1 MRGATDSREMILNGN
16 VTAPHQSASQTASPQ
31 GEVLKDARGTAPPK
45 KGKPG
50 IRKKIA
56 KNRRMENGN
65 IYNEKLNIFARRTLA
80 SGVKPIETML
90 TPVFEADF
98 GDVAAYRMQLKINS
112 VVAGVLGENDYLS
125 AQIPE
130 DIAVKYALRSV
141 RKAVA
146 AFAEL
151 TKNNLPCSMLFV
163 RCPVALIYAENAGGL
178 LSSELSGAATEND
191 VDARAFA
198 GKICL
203 EFDASATD
211 ADGETLNEFF
221 AEARALSLKIAVD
234 GLGGEGFALEK
245 LLCACPDFAFTSARL
260 NAIATDAEKKNA
272 LAPVVNLLANLGGR
286 VVAAEIENDE
296 ELREYRARDIFG
308 FVPGA
313 GYAGRL
319 NVRLETIALERLIEK
334 SAAEEGVAVD
344 ETAPHQSASQTAS
357 PQGEALKTRQELSL
371 PLGGKVPSESEA
383 NEGRDVLSQ
392 EEGKDGEPREDLT
405 SSVNSVDSF
414 PEGEAEGFGG
424 KATEGETEGF
434 GEKATEEEAENKAE
448 QSEVNGN
455 D

>member
-1 MRGATDSREMILNGN
+1 
-16 VTAPHQSASQTASPQ
+16 
-31 GEVLKDARGTAPPK
+31 
-45 KGKPG
+45 
-50 IRKKIA
+50 
-56 KNRRMENGN
+56 MENGN
-65 IYNEKLNIFARRTLA
+65 IYNEKLNIFARRTLG

-112 VVAGVLGENDYLS
+112 IVAGVLGENDYLS

-211 ADGETLNEFF
+211 ADGETLNAFF

-319 NVRLETIALERLIEK
+319 NVHLETIALDRLIEK
-334 SAAEEGVAVD
+334 SAAEED
-344 ETAPHQSASQTAS
+344 FS
-357 PQGEALKTRQELSL
+357 LS
-371 PLGGKVPSESEA
+371 PSERVAS
-383 NEGRDVLSQ
+383 DS
-392 EEGKDGEPREDLT
+392 EPREDLT

-414 PEGEAEGFGG
+414 PEGEALKMRQKLSLPLGG
-424 KATEGETEGF
+424 KVPSESEANEGRDMLSQEEGNDS
-434 GEKATEEEAENKAE
+434 EPREDSPLPSKAEALYTFPEVEGKKSKAE

>member
-1 MRGATDSREMILNGN
+1 
-16 VTAPHQSASQTASPQ
+16 
-31 GEVLKDARGTAPPK
+31 
-45 KGKPG
+45 
-50 IRKKIA
+50 
-56 KNRRMENGN
+56 MENGN
-65 IYNEKLNIFARRTLA
+65 IYNEKLNIFARRTLG

-151 TKNNLPCSMLFV
+151 TKNNLPCPMLFV

-178 LSSELSGAATEND
+178 LASELAGAATEND

-211 ADGETLNEFF
+211 ADGETLNTFF

-334 SAAEEGVAVD
+334 SAAED
-344 ETAPHQSASQTAS
+344 FS
-357 PQGEALKTRQELSL
+357 LS
-371 PLGGKVPSESEA
+371 PSERVAS
-383 NEGRDVLSQ
+383 DS
-392 EEGKDGEPREDLT
+392 EPREDLT

-414 PEGEAEGFGG
+414 PEGEAEKEAEISLPLADFSYRKNQQKLSAASRLPLGGKVPSESEANEGRDMLSQEEGNDSEAREDLTSSVNSVDSFPEGEAEEFGG
-424 KATEGETEGF
+424 KATEGEAEGV
-434 GEKATEEEAENKAE
+434 GKKAIEGEAENKAE

>member
-1 MRGATDSREMILNGN
+1 
-16 VTAPHQSASQTASPQ
+16 
-31 GEVLKDARGTAPPK
+31 
-45 KGKPG
+45 
-50 IRKKIA
+50 
-56 KNRRMENGN
+56 MENGN
-65 IYNEKLNIFARRTLA
+65 IYNEKLNIFARRTLG

-178 LSSELSGAATEND
+178 LASELSGAATEND

-211 ADGETLNEFF
+211 ADGETMNEFF

-308 FVPGA
+308 FLPGA

-357 PQGEALKTRQELSL
+357 PQGEALKTRQKLSLPLADFSYRKNQQKLSAASRL
-371 PLGGKVPSESEA
+371 PLGGKVPSDSEA
-383 NEGRDVLSQ
+383 NEGRDMLSQ
-392 EEGKDGEPREDLT
+392 EESKDSEPREDLT

-414 PEGEAEGFGG
+414 PEGEAEDFGE
-424 KATEGETEGF
+424 KATEGEAEGF
-434 GEKATEEEAENKAE
+434 GEKAPQGEAENKAE

>member
-1 MRGATDSREMILNGN
+1 
-16 VTAPHQSASQTASPQ
+16 
-31 GEVLKDARGTAPPK
+31 
-45 KGKPG
+45 
-50 IRKKIA
+50 
-56 KNRRMENGN
+56 MENGN
-65 IYNEKLNIFARRTLA
+65 IYNEKLNIFARRTLG

-151 TKNNLPCSMLFV
+151 TKNNLPCSVLFV

-334 SAAEEGVAVD
+334 SAAEED
-344 ETAPHQSASQTAS
+344 FSLS
-357 PQGEALKTRQELSL
+357 PSERVE
-371 PLGGKVPSESEA
+371 SESEPREDSPLPSKA
-383 NEGRDVLSQ
+383 EALSTFPEG
-392 EEGKDGEPREDLT
+392 EGKDSEPREDLT

-414 PEGEAEGFGG
+414 PEGEAEGFGE
-424 KATEGETEGF
+424 KATEGEAAGF
-434 GEKATEEEAENKAE
+434 GEKATEGEAEGVGEKATEGEAENKAE

>member
-1 MRGATDSREMILNGN
+1 
-16 VTAPHQSASQTASPQ
+16 
-31 GEVLKDARGTAPPK
+31 
-45 KGKPG
+45 
-50 IRKKIA
+50 
-56 KNRRMENGN
+56 MENGN
-65 IYNEKLNIFARRTLA
+65 IYNEKLNIFARRTLG
-80 SGVKPIETML
+80 SGVKPIETTL

-163 RCPVALIYAENAGGL
+163 RCPAALIYAENAGGL

-319 NVRLETIALERLIEK
+319 NVHLETIALERLIEK
-334 SAAEEGVAVD
+334 SAAEEDFSLSPSERVASDSEPREDLTSSVNSVD
-344 ETAPHQSASQTAS
+344 SFPE
-357 PQGEALKTRQELSL
+357 GEAEGFGEKATE
-371 PLGGKVPSESEA
+371 GEGKKSEA
-383 NEGRDVLSQ
+383 NEGRDMLSR

-414 PEGEAEGFGG
+414 PEGEAE
-424 KATEGETEGF
+424 EF
-434 GEKATEEEAENKAE
+434 GEKATEGEAENKAE

>member
-1 MRGATDSREMILNGN
+1 
-16 VTAPHQSASQTASPQ
+16 
-31 GEVLKDARGTAPPK
+31 
-45 KGKPG
+45 
-50 IRKKIA
+50 
-56 KNRRMENGN
+56 MENGN
-65 IYNEKLNIFARRTLA
+65 IYNEKLNIFARRTLG

-178 LSSELSGAATEND
+178 LASELSGAATEND

-334 SAAEEGVAVD
+334 SAAEED
-344 ETAPHQSASQTAS
+344 FSLS
-357 PQGEALKTRQELSL
+357 PSERVESDSEPREDSPLPSKAEALSTFPE
-371 PLGGKVPSESEA
+371 GEGKKSEA
-383 NEGRDVLSQ
+383 NEGRDMLSQ
-392 EEGKDGEPREDLT
+392 EGKDGEPRENLT

-414 PEGEAEGFGG
+414 PEGEAKGFGE
-424 KATEGETEGF
+424 KATEGEAEGF
-434 GEKATEEEAENKAE
+434 GEKATEGEAENKAE

>member
-1 MRGATDSREMILNGN
+1 
-16 VTAPHQSASQTASPQ
+16 
-31 GEVLKDARGTAPPK
+31 
-45 KGKPG
+45 
-50 IRKKIA
+50 
-56 KNRRMENGN
+56 MENGN
-65 IYNEKLNIFARRTLA
+65 IYNEKLNIFARRTLG
-80 SGVKPIETML
+80 SGVKPIETTL

-112 VVAGVLGENDYLS
+112 IVAGVLGENDYLS

-191 VDARAFA
+191 VDARAIA

-211 ADGETLNEFF
+211 ADGETLNTFF

-260 NAIATDAEKKNA
+260 NAIAADAEKKNA

-334 SAAEEGVAVD
+334 SAAEEDFSLSPSERVESESEPREDLTSSVNSVD
-344 ETAPHQSASQTAS
+344 SFPE
-357 PQGEALKTRQELSL
+357 GEAAGFGEKATE
-371 PLGGKVPSESEA
+371 GEGKKSEA
-383 NEGRDVLSQ
+383 NEGRDMLSQ
-392 EEGKDGEPREDLT
+392 EEGKDSEPREDLT

-414 PEGEAEGFGG
+414 PEGEAEGVGE
-424 KATEGETEGF
+424 KAPQGEAEEF
-434 GEKATEEEAENKAE
+434 GEKAPEGEAENKAE

>member
-1 MRGATDSREMILNGN
+1 
-16 VTAPHQSASQTASPQ
+16 
-31 GEVLKDARGTAPPK
+31 
-45 KGKPG
+45 
-50 IRKKIA
+50 
-56 KNRRMENGN
+56 MENGN
-65 IYNEKLNIFARRTLA
+65 IYNEKLNIFARRTLG

-163 RCPVALIYAENAGGL
+163 RCSVALIYAENAGGL
-178 LSSELSGAATEND
+178 LASELSGAATEND
-191 VDARAFA
+191 VDARAIA

-211 ADGETLNEFF
+211 ADGETLNTFF

-245 LLCACPDFAFTSARL
+245 LLCACPDFAFTSVRL

-319 NVRLETIALERLIEK
+319 NVRLETIALGRLIEK
-334 SAAEEGVAVD
+334 SAAEED
-344 ETAPHQSASQTAS
+344 FS
-357 PQGEALKTRQELSL
+357 LS
-371 PLGGKVPSESEA
+371 PSERVESE
-383 NEGRDVLSQ
+383 S
-392 EEGKDGEPREDLT
+392 EPREDLT

-414 PEGEAEGFGG
+414 PEGEAEGFGE
-424 KATEGETEGF
+424 KATEGEGKKSEANEGRDVLSQEEGKDSEPRENLTSSVNSVDSFPEGEAEEF
-434 GEKATEEEAENKAE
+434 GEKAPEGEAENKAE

>member
-1 MRGATDSREMILNGN
+1 
-16 VTAPHQSASQTASPQ
+16 
-31 GEVLKDARGTAPPK
+31 
-45 KGKPG
+45 
-50 IRKKIA
+50 
-56 KNRRMENGN
+56 MENGN
-65 IYNEKLNIFARRTLA
+65 IYNEKLNIFARRTLG

-130 DIAVKYALRSV
+130 DTAVKYALRSV

-178 LSSELSGAATEND
+178 LASELSGAATEND
-191 VDARAFA
+191 VDTRAIA

-211 ADGETLNEFF
+211 ADGETLNTFF

-334 SAAEEGVAVD
+334 SAAEED
-344 ETAPHQSASQTAS
+344 FSLS
-357 PQGEALKTRQELSL
+357 PSERVESESEPREDSPLPSKAEALSTFPE
-371 PLGGKVPSESEA
+371 GEGKKSEA
-383 NEGRDVLSQ
+383 NEGRDMLSQ

-405 SSVNSVDSF
+405 SSVNSVDRF
-414 PEGEAEGFGG
+414 PEGEAEGFGK
-424 KATEGETEGF
+424 KAPEGEAEGF
-434 GEKATEEEAENKAE
+434 GEKATEGEAENKAE

>member
-1 MRGATDSREMILNGN
+1 
-16 VTAPHQSASQTASPQ
+16 
-31 GEVLKDARGTAPPK
+31 
-45 KGKPG
+45 
-50 IRKKIA
+50 
-56 KNRRMENGN
+56 MENGN
-65 IYNEKLNIFARRTLA
+65 IYNEKLNIFARRTLG

-191 VDARAFA
+191 VDARAIA

-203 EFDASATD
+203 EFDALATD
-211 ADGETLNEFF
+211 ADGETLNTFF

-334 SAAEEGVAVD
+334 SAAEEDFSLSPSERVESESEPREDLTSSVNSVD
-344 ETAPHQSASQTAS
+344 SFPEGEAEGYGEKATEW
-357 PQGEALKTRQELSL
+357 EALKTRQKLSLSLADFSYRKNQQKLSAASRL

-383 NEGRDVLSQ
+383 NEGRDMLSQ
-392 EEGKDGEPREDLT
+392 EEDKDGEPREDLT

-414 PEGEAEGFGG
+414 PEGE
-424 KATEGETEGF
+424 TEGF
-434 GEKATEEEAENKAE
+434 GEKATEGEAENKTE

>member
-1 MRGATDSREMILNGN
+1 
-16 VTAPHQSASQTASPQ
+16 
-31 GEVLKDARGTAPPK
+31 
-45 KGKPG
+45 
-50 IRKKIA
+50 
-56 KNRRMENGN
+56 MENGN
-65 IYNEKLNIFARRTLA
+65 IYNEKLNIFARRTLG

-178 LSSELSGAATEND
+178 LASELSGAATEND

-234 GLGGEGFALEK
+234 GLGGEGFAQEK

-319 NVRLETIALERLIEK
+319 NVHLETIALERLIEK
-334 SAAEEGVAVD
+334 SAAEED
-344 ETAPHQSASQTAS
+344 FS
-357 PQGEALKTRQELSL
+357 LS
-371 PLGGKVPSESEA
+371 PSERVESE
-383 NEGRDVLSQ
+383 S
-392 EEGKDGEPREDLT
+392 EPREDLT

-414 PEGEAEGFGG
+414 PEGEAEGFGE
-424 KATEGETEGF
+424 KAPEGEALKTRQKLSLPLADFSYRKNQQKLSAASRLPLGGKVPSESEANEGRDMLSQEESKDSEANEDLTSSGNSVDSFPEGEAEGF
-434 GEKATEEEAENKAE
+434 GEKTPEGEAENKAE

>member
-1 MRGATDSREMILNGN
+1 
-16 VTAPHQSASQTASPQ
+16 
-31 GEVLKDARGTAPPK
+31 
-45 KGKPG
+45 
-50 IRKKIA
+50 
-56 KNRRMENGN
+56 MENGN
-65 IYNEKLNIFARRTLA
+65 IYNEKLNIFARRTLG

-178 LSSELSGAATEND
+178 LASELSGAVTEND
-191 VDARAFA
+191 VDARAIA

-211 ADGETLNEFF
+211 ADGETLNTFF

-334 SAAEEGVAVD
+334 SAAEEDFSLSPSERVESESEPREDLTSSVNSVD
-344 ETAPHQSASQTAS
+344 SFPE
-357 PQGEALKTRQELSL
+357 GEAEGFGEKATE
-371 PLGGKVPSESEA
+371 GEGKKATEGEGKKSEA
-383 NEGRDVLSQ
+383 NEGRDMLSQ

-414 PEGEAEGFGG
+414 PEGEAEEFGE
-424 KATEGETEGF
+424 KDTEGETEG
-434 GEKATEEEAENKAE
+434 EAENKAE

>member
-1 MRGATDSREMILNGN
+1 
-16 VTAPHQSASQTASPQ
+16 
-31 GEVLKDARGTAPPK
+31 
-45 KGKPG
+45 
-50 IRKKIA
+50 
-56 KNRRMENGN
+56 MENGN
-65 IYNEKLNIFARRTLA
+65 IYNEKLNIFARRTLG
-80 SGVKPIETML
+80 SGVKPIETTL
-90 TPVFEADF
+90 IPVFEADF

-178 LSSELSGAATEND
+178 LASELSGAATEND

-211 ADGETLNEFF
+211 ADGETLNTFF

-272 LAPVVNLLANLGGR
+272 LAPVVNLLANLGGK

-319 NVRLETIALERLIEK
+319 NVHLETIALERLIEK

-357 PQGEALKTRQELSL
+357 PQGEALKTRQKFSLPLADFSYRKNQQKLSAASRL

-392 EEGKDGEPREDLT
+392 EEGKDGEPREDSPLPSKAEALSTFPEGEGKKSEAREDLT

-414 PEGEAEGFGG
+414 PEGEAEGYGEKAIEGEAEEFGG
-424 KATEGETEGF
+424 KATEGEAEGF
-434 GEKATEEEAENKAE
+434 GEKATEGEAENKAE

>member
-1 MRGATDSREMILNGN
+1 
-16 VTAPHQSASQTASPQ
+16 
-31 GEVLKDARGTAPPK
+31 
-45 KGKPG
+45 
-50 IRKKIA
+50 
-56 KNRRMENGN
+56 MENGN
-65 IYNEKLNIFARRTLA
+65 IYNEKLNIFARRTLV

-191 VDARAFA
+191 VDARAIA

-334 SAAEEGVAVD
+334 SAAEED
-344 ETAPHQSASQTAS
+344 FS
-357 PQGEALKTRQELSL
+357 LS
-371 PLGGKVPSESEA
+371 PSERVESE
-383 NEGRDVLSQ
+383 S
-392 EEGKDGEPREDLT
+392 EPREDLT

-414 PEGEAEGFGG
+414 PEGEAEGFGE
-424 KATEGETEGF
+424 KAPQGEAEGF
-434 GEKATEEEAENKAE
+434 GEKAIEGEAENKAE

>member
-1 MRGATDSREMILNGN
+1 
-16 VTAPHQSASQTASPQ
+16 
-31 GEVLKDARGTAPPK
+31 
-45 KGKPG
+45 
-50 IRKKIA
+50 
-56 KNRRMENGN
+56 MENGN
-65 IYNEKLNIFARRTLA
+65 IYNEKLNIFARRTLG
-80 SGVKPIETML
+80 SGVKPIETTL

-125 AQIPE
+125 TQIPE

-178 LSSELSGAATEND
+178 LASELSGAATEND

-211 ADGETLNEFF
+211 ADGETLNTFF

-334 SAAEEGVAVD
+334 SAAEEDFSLSPSERVESESEPREDLTSSVNSVD
-344 ETAPHQSASQTAS
+344 SFPEGDAE
-357 PQGEALKTRQELSL
+357 GLDE
-371 PLGGKVPSESEA
+371 KVPEGEGKKSEA

-424 KATEGETEGF
+424 KATEGE
-434 GEKATEEEAENKAE
+434 AENKTE

>member
-1 MRGATDSREMILNGN
+1 
-16 VTAPHQSASQTASPQ
+16 
-31 GEVLKDARGTAPPK
+31 
-45 KGKPG
+45 
-50 IRKKIA
+50 
-56 KNRRMENGN
+56 MENGN
-65 IYNEKLNIFARRTLA
+65 IYNEKLNIFARRTLG

-178 LSSELSGAATEND
+178 LASELSGAATEND
-191 VDARAFA
+191 VDARAIA

-319 NVRLETIALERLIEK
+319 NVHLETIALERLIEK
-334 SAAEEGVAVD
+334 SAAEED
-344 ETAPHQSASQTAS
+344 FS
-357 PQGEALKTRQELSL
+357 LS
-371 PLGGKVPSESEA
+371 PSERVES
-383 NEGRDVLSQ
+383 DS
-392 EEGKDGEPREDLT
+392 EPREDLT

-414 PEGEAEGFGG
+414 PEGEAEGFGE
-424 KATEGETEGF
+424 KATEGEAKGF
-434 GEKATEEEAENKAE
+434 GEKAPQGEAENKAE

>member
-1 MRGATDSREMILNGN
+1 
-16 VTAPHQSASQTASPQ
+16 
-31 GEVLKDARGTAPPK
+31 
-45 KGKPG
+45 
-50 IRKKIA
+50 
-56 KNRRMENGN
+56 MENGN
-65 IYNEKLNIFARRTLA
+65 IYNEELNIFARRTLG
-80 SGVKPIETML
+80 SGVKPIETTL

-211 ADGETLNEFF
+211 ADGETLNTFF

-319 NVRLETIALERLIEK
+319 NVHLETIALERLIEK
-334 SAAEEGVAVD
+334 SAAEEDFSLSPSERVASESEPREDLTSSVNSVD
-344 ETAPHQSASQTAS
+344 SFPE
-357 PQGEALKTRQELSL
+357 GEAKKEAEISLPLADFSYRKNQQKLSAASRL
-371 PLGGKVPSESEA
+371 PLGGKVPSDSEA
-383 NEGRDVLSQ
+383 NEGRDMLSQ
-392 EEGKDGEPREDLT
+392 EEGKDSEPREDLT

-414 PEGEAEGFGG
+414 PEGEAEGFGE
-424 KATEGETEGF
+424 KATEG
-434 GEKATEEEAENKAE
+434 EAENKAE

>member
-1 MRGATDSREMILNGN
+1 
-16 VTAPHQSASQTASPQ
+16 
-31 GEVLKDARGTAPPK
+31 
-45 KGKPG
+45 
-50 IRKKIA
+50 
-56 KNRRMENGN
+56 MENGN

-80 SGVKPIETML
+80 SGVKPIETLL

-112 VVAGVLGENDYLS
+112 IVAGVLGENEYLS

-130 DIAVKYALRSV
+130 NTAVKYALRSV

-178 LSSELSGAATEND
+178 LASELSGAATEND

-334 SAAEEGVAVD
+334 STAEED
-344 ETAPHQSASQTAS
+344 FS
-357 PQGEALKTRQELSL
+357 LS
-371 PLGGKVPSESEA
+371 PSERVESE
-383 NEGRDVLSQ
+383 S
-392 EEGKDGEPREDLT
+392 EPREDLT

-414 PEGEAEGFGG
+414 PEGEAKKEAEISLPLADFSYRKNQQKLSAASRLPLGG
-424 KATEGETEGF
+424 KVPSESEANEGRDMLSQEEGKDSEAREDLTSSVNSVDSFPEGEGKKSADSCPEG
-434 GEKATEEEAENKAE
+434 KAENKAE

>member
-1 MRGATDSREMILNGN
+1 
-16 VTAPHQSASQTASPQ
+16 
-31 GEVLKDARGTAPPK
+31 
-45 KGKPG
+45 
-50 IRKKIA
+50 
-56 KNRRMENGN
+56 
-65 IYNEKLNIFARRTLA
+65 
-80 SGVKPIETML
+80 
-90 TPVFEADF
+90 
-98 GDVAAYRMQLKINS
+98 
-112 VVAGVLGENDYLS
+112 
-125 AQIPE
+125 
-130 DIAVKYALRSV
+130 
-141 RKAVA
+141 
-146 AFAEL
+146 
-151 TKNNLPCSMLFV
+151 MLFV

-178 LSSELSGAATEND
+178 LASELSGAATEND
-191 VDARAFA
+191 VDTRAIA

-308 FVPGA
+308 FLPGA

-319 NVRLETIALERLIEK
+319 NVHLETIALERLIEK
-334 SAAEEGVAVD
+334 SAAEED
-344 ETAPHQSASQTAS
+344 FSLS
-357 PQGEALKTRQELSL
+357 PSERVE
-371 PLGGKVPSESEA
+371 SESEPREDSPLPSKA
-383 NEGRDVLSQ
+383 EALSTFPEG
-392 EEGKDGEPREDLT
+392 EGKDSEPREDLT

-414 PEGEAEGFGG
+414 PEGEAEGFGE
-424 KATEGETEGF
+424 KATEGEAAGF
-434 GEKATEEEAENKAE
+434 GEKATEGEAEGVGEKATEGEAENKAE

>member
-1 MRGATDSREMILNGN
+1 
-16 VTAPHQSASQTASPQ
+16 
-31 GEVLKDARGTAPPK
+31 
-45 KGKPG
+45 
-50 IRKKIA
+50 
-56 KNRRMENGN
+56 MENGN
-65 IYNEKLNIFARRTLA
+65 IYNEKLNIFARRTLG

-178 LSSELSGAATEND
+178 LASELSGAVTEND
-191 VDARAFA
+191 VDARAIA

-211 ADGETLNEFF
+211 ADGETLNTFF

-334 SAAEEGVAVD
+334 SAAEEDFSLSPSERVESESEPREDLTSSVNSVD
-344 ETAPHQSASQTAS
+344 SFPE
-357 PQGEALKTRQELSL
+357 GEAEGFGEKATE
-371 PLGGKVPSESEA
+371 GEGKKATEGEGKKSEA
-383 NEGRDVLSQ
+383 NEGRDMLSQ

-414 PEGEAEGFGG
+414 PEGEAEEFGE
-424 KATEGETEGF
+424 KATEGETEG
-434 GEKATEEEAENKAE
+434 EAENKAE

>member
-1 MRGATDSREMILNGN
+1 
-16 VTAPHQSASQTASPQ
+16 
-31 GEVLKDARGTAPPK
+31 
-45 KGKPG
+45 
-50 IRKKIA
+50 
-56 KNRRMENGN
+56 MENGN
-65 IYNEKLNIFARRTLA
+65 IYNEKLNIFARRTLG

-178 LSSELSGAATEND
+178 LSSELSGAVTEND
-191 VDARAFA
+191 VDARAIA

-203 EFDASATD
+203 EFDASVTD
-211 ADGETLNEFF
+211 ADGETLNTFF

-319 NVRLETIALERLIEK
+319 NVHLETIALERLIEK
-334 SAAEEGVAVD
+334 SAAEED
-344 ETAPHQSASQTAS
+344 FS
-357 PQGEALKTRQELSL
+357 LS
-371 PLGGKVPSESEA
+371 PSERVESE
-383 NEGRDVLSQ
+383 S
-392 EEGKDGEPREDLT
+392 EPREDLT

-414 PEGEAEGFGG
+414 PEGEAEGVGE
-424 KATEGETEGF
+424 KATEGEGKKSEANEGCDMLSQEGKGSEPREDLTSSVNSVDSF
-434 GEKATEEEAENKAE
+434 PEGEAEGEAENKAE

>member
-1 MRGATDSREMILNGN
+1 
-16 VTAPHQSASQTASPQ
+16 
-31 GEVLKDARGTAPPK
+31 
-45 KGKPG
+45 
-50 IRKKIA
+50 
-56 KNRRMENGN
+56 MENGN
-65 IYNEKLNIFARRTLA
+65 IYNEKLNIFARRTLG

-191 VDARAFA
+191 VDARAIA

-211 ADGETLNEFF
+211 ADGENLNTFF

-319 NVRLETIALERLIEK
+319 NVHLETIALERLIEK
-334 SAAEEGVAVD
+334 SAAEEDFSLSPSERVASDSEPREDLTSSVNSVD
-344 ETAPHQSASQTAS
+344 SFPE
-357 PQGEALKTRQELSL
+357 GEAEGFGEKATE
-371 PLGGKVPSESEA
+371 GEGKKSEA
-383 NEGRDVLSQ
+383 NEGRDMLSQ

-414 PEGEAEGFGG
+414 PEGEAKEFGE
-424 KATEGETEGF
+424 KATEGETEG
-434 GEKATEEEAENKAE
+434 EAENKAE

>member
-1 MRGATDSREMILNGN
+1 
-16 VTAPHQSASQTASPQ
+16 
-31 GEVLKDARGTAPPK
+31 
-45 KGKPG
+45 
-50 IRKKIA
+50 
-56 KNRRMENGN
+56 MENGN
-65 IYNEKLNIFARRTLA
+65 IYNEKLNIFARRTLG
-80 SGVKPIETML
+80 SGVKPIETIL

-98 GDVAAYRMQLKINS
+98 GDIAAYRMQLKINS

-211 ADGETLNEFF
+211 ADGETLNAFF

-319 NVRLETIALERLIEK
+319 NVHLETIALERLIEK
-334 SAAEEGVAVD
+334 SAAEED
-344 ETAPHQSASQTAS
+344 FS
-357 PQGEALKTRQELSL
+357 LS
-371 PLGGKVPSESEA
+371 PSERVESE
-383 NEGRDVLSQ
+383 S
-392 EEGKDGEPREDLT
+392 EPREDLT

-424 KATEGETEGF
+424 KAPQGEGKKSKANEGRDMLSQEEGKDGEPREDLTSSVNSVDRFPEGKAEGF
-434 GEKATEEEAENKAE
+434 DEKATEGEAENKAE

>member
-1 MRGATDSREMILNGN
+1 
-16 VTAPHQSASQTASPQ
+16 
-31 GEVLKDARGTAPPK
+31 
-45 KGKPG
+45 
-50 IRKKIA
+50 
-56 KNRRMENGN
+56 MENGN

-80 SGVKPIETML
+80 SGVKPIETLL

-98 GDVAAYRMQLKINS
+98 GDVAAYRVQLKINS
-112 VVAGVLGENDYLS
+112 VVAGVLGEKDYLS

-130 DIAVKYALRSV
+130 DTAVKYALRSV

-151 TKNNLPCSMLFV
+151 TKNNLPCPMLFV

-178 LSSELSGAATEND
+178 LASELAGAAAEND
-191 VDARAFA
+191 VEARAFA

-211 ADGETLNEFF
+211 ADGETLNAFF

-260 NAIATDAEKKNA
+260 NAIATDTEKKNA

-319 NVRLETIALERLIEK
+319 NVRQETIALERLIEK
-334 SAAEEGVAVD
+334 SAAEEDVAVD
-344 ETAPHQSASQTAS
+344 ETAETASSFENLGKVNETAPHQSVSQTAS
-357 PQGEALKTRQELSL
+357 PQGEALKMRQKLSL
-371 PLGGKVPSESEA
+371 PLGGKVPSDSEA
-383 NEGRDVLSQ
+383 NEGRNMLPQ
-392 EEGKDGEPREDLT
+392 EGKDSEPREDSPLPSAGADT
-405 SSVNSVDSF
+405 F
-414 PEGEAEGFGG
+414 PEREG
-424 KATEGETEGF
+424 KD
-434 GEKATEEEAENKAE
+434 
-448 QSEVNGN
+448 SEVNGN

>member
-1 MRGATDSREMILNGN
+1 
-16 VTAPHQSASQTASPQ
+16 
-31 GEVLKDARGTAPPK
+31 
-45 KGKPG
+45 
-50 IRKKIA
+50 
-56 KNRRMENGN
+56 MENGN
-65 IYNEKLNIFARRTLA
+65 IYNEKLNIFARRTLG
-80 SGVKPIETML
+80 SGVKPIETIL
-90 TPVFEADF
+90 TPLFEADF

-130 DIAVKYALRSV
+130 DTAVKYALRSV

-151 TKNNLPCSMLFV
+151 TKNNLPCPMLFV

-178 LSSELSGAATEND
+178 LFSELSGAATEND
-191 VDARAFA
+191 VDARAIA

-319 NVRLETIALERLIEK
+319 NVHLETIALERLIEK
-334 SAAEEGVAVD
+334 SAAEED
-344 ETAPHQSASQTAS
+344 FS
-357 PQGEALKTRQELSL
+357 LS
-371 PLGGKVPSESEA
+371 PSERVESE
-383 NEGRDVLSQ
+383 S
-392 EEGKDGEPREDLT
+392 EPREDLT

-414 PEGEAEGFGG
+414 PEGEAEEFGEKATEGEALKTRQKLSLPLADFSYRKNQQKLSAASRLPLGGKVPSDSEANEGRDMLSQEEGEDSEPREDLTSSVNSVDSFPEGEAEEFGG
-424 KATEGETEGF
+424 KATEGETEGEAEGF
-434 GEKATEEEAENKAE
+434 GEKATEGEAENKAE
-448 QSEVNGN
+448 ESEVNGN

>member
-1 MRGATDSREMILNGN
+1 
-16 VTAPHQSASQTASPQ
+16 
-31 GEVLKDARGTAPPK
+31 
-45 KGKPG
+45 
-50 IRKKIA
+50 
-56 KNRRMENGN
+56 MENGN
-65 IYNEKLNIFARRTLA
+65 IYNEKLNIFARRTLG
-80 SGVKPIETML
+80 SGVKPIETTL

-191 VDARAFA
+191 VDARAIA

-234 GLGGEGFALEK
+234 GLGGERFALEK

-319 NVRLETIALERLIEK
+319 NVHLETIALERLIEK

-344 ETAPHQSASQTAS
+344 ETAPLFENFLKGKFSNKKEKQAFLHQSASQTAS
-357 PQGEALKTRQELSL
+357 PQGEALKTRQKLSL
-371 PLGGKVPSESEA
+371 PLADFSYRKNQQKLSAASRLPLGEKVPSESEA
-383 NEGRDVLSQ
+383 NEGRD
-392 EEGKDGEPREDLT
+392 
-405 SSVNSVDSF
+405 
-414 PEGEAEGFGG
+414 
-424 KATEGETEGF
+424 
-434 GEKATEEEAENKAE
+434 
-448 QSEVNGN
+448 
-455 D
+455 

>member
-1 MRGATDSREMILNGN
+1 
-16 VTAPHQSASQTASPQ
+16 
-31 GEVLKDARGTAPPK
+31 
-45 KGKPG
+45 
-50 IRKKIA
+50 
-56 KNRRMENGN
+56 MENGN

-80 SGVKPIETML
+80 SGVKPIETLL

-112 VVAGVLGENDYLS
+112 IVAGVLGENEYLS

-130 DIAVKYALRSV
+130 NTAVKYALRSV

-178 LSSELSGAATEND
+178 LASELSGAATEND

-334 SAAEEGVAVD
+334 SAAEEGVTVD

-357 PQGEALKTRQELSL
+357 PQGEAQKEAEISL
-371 PLGGKVPSESEA
+371 PLADFSYRKNQQKLSAASRLPLEGKVPSESEA
-383 NEGRDVLSQ
+383 NEGRDMLSQ
-392 EEGKDGEPREDLT
+392 EEGKDSEPREDSPLPSKAEALST
-405 SSVNSVDSF
+405 F
-414 PEGEAEGFGG
+414 PEGEGKKSADSCSEG
-424 KATEGETEGF
+424 
-434 GEKATEEEAENKAE
+434 EAENKAE

>member
-1 MRGATDSREMILNGN
+1 
-16 VTAPHQSASQTASPQ
+16 
-31 GEVLKDARGTAPPK
+31 
-45 KGKPG
+45 
-50 IRKKIA
+50 
-56 KNRRMENGN
+56 MENGN
-65 IYNEKLNIFARRTLA
+65 IYNEKLNIFARRTLG
-80 SGVKPIETML
+80 SGVKPIETTL

-151 TKNNLPCSMLFV
+151 TKNNQPCSMLFV

-178 LSSELSGAATEND
+178 LASELSGAATEND
-191 VDARAFA
+191 VDPRAFA
-198 GKICL
+198 GNICL

-211 ADGETLNEFF
+211 ADGETLNTFF

-319 NVRLETIALERLIEK
+319 NVHLETIALERLIEK
-334 SAAEEGVAVD
+334 SAAEED
-344 ETAPHQSASQTAS
+344 FSLS
-357 PQGEALKTRQELSL
+357 PSERVESESEPREDSPLPSKAEALSTFPE
-371 PLGGKVPSESEA
+371 GEGKKSEA
-383 NEGRDVLSQ
+383 NEGRDMLSQEGKKSEANEDLTSSVNSVDSFPEGEAEEFGEKATEGEGKKSEANEGRDMLSQ

-414 PEGEAEGFGG
+414 PEGEAE
-424 KATEGETEGF
+424 
-434 GEKATEEEAENKAE
+434 NKAE

>member
-1 MRGATDSREMILNGN
+1 
-16 VTAPHQSASQTASPQ
+16 
-31 GEVLKDARGTAPPK
+31 
-45 KGKPG
+45 
-50 IRKKIA
+50 
-56 KNRRMENGN
+56 MENGN
-65 IYNEKLNIFARRTLA
+65 IYNEKLNIFARRTLG

-151 TKNNLPCSMLFV
+151 TKNNLPCPMLFV

-178 LSSELSGAATEND
+178 LASELSGAATEND

-308 FVPGA
+308 FLPGA

-319 NVRLETIALERLIEK
+319 NVHLETIALERLIEK
-334 SAAEEGVAVD
+334 SAAEED
-344 ETAPHQSASQTAS
+344 FS
-357 PQGEALKTRQELSL
+357 LS
-371 PLGGKVPSESEA
+371 PSERVESE
-383 NEGRDVLSQ
+383 S
-392 EEGKDGEPREDLT
+392 EPREDLT

-414 PEGEAEGFGG
+414 PEGEAEGVGEKAPQGEALKTRQKLSLPLADFSYRKNQQKLSAASRLPLGG
-424 KATEGETEGF
+424 KVPSESEANEGRDMLSQEESKDSEPREDLTSSVNSVDSFPEGEAEDF
-434 GEKATEEEAENKAE
+434 GEKATEGEAENKAE

>member
-1 MRGATDSREMILNGN
+1 
-16 VTAPHQSASQTASPQ
+16 
-31 GEVLKDARGTAPPK
+31 
-45 KGKPG
+45 
-50 IRKKIA
+50 
-56 KNRRMENGN
+56 MENGN

-80 SGVKPIETML
+80 SGVKPIETMF

-178 LSSELSGAATEND
+178 LASELSGAATEND
-191 VDARAFA
+191 VDTRAFA

-211 ADGETLNEFF
+211 ADGESLNEFF

-260 NAIATDAEKKNA
+260 NAIATDTEKKNA

-319 NVRLETIALERLIEK
+319 NVHLETIALERLIEK
-334 SAAEEGVAVD
+334 SAAEED
-344 ETAPHQSASQTAS
+344 FS
-357 PQGEALKTRQELSL
+357 LS
-371 PLGGKVPSESEA
+371 PSERVAS
-383 NEGRDVLSQ
+383 DS
-392 EEGKDGEPREDLT
+392 EPREDLT

-414 PEGEAEGFGG
+414 PEGEAEKEAEISLPLADFSYRKNQQKLSAASRLPLGGKVPSESEANEGCDMLSQEGKDSEAREDLTSSVNSVDSFPEGEAEEFGG
-424 KATEGETEGF
+424 KATEG
-434 GEKATEEEAENKAE
+434 EAENKAE

>member
-1 MRGATDSREMILNGN
+1 
-16 VTAPHQSASQTASPQ
+16 
-31 GEVLKDARGTAPPK
+31 
-45 KGKPG
+45 
-50 IRKKIA
+50 
-56 KNRRMENGN
+56 MENGN
-65 IYNEKLNIFARRTLA
+65 IYNEKLNIFARRTLG

-151 TKNNLPCSMLFV
+151 TKNNLPCPMLFV

-334 SAAEEGVAVD
+334 SAAEED
-344 ETAPHQSASQTAS
+344 FSLS
-357 PQGEALKTRQELSL
+357 PSERVE
-371 PLGGKVPSESEA
+371 SESEPREDLTSSVNSVDSFPEGEAEGVGEKAPEGEGKKSKA
-383 NEGRDVLSQ
+383 NEGRDMLSQ
-392 EEGKDGEPREDLT
+392 EESKDSEPREDLT

-414 PEGEAEGFGG
+414 PEGEAEGFG
-424 KATEGETEGF
+424 
-434 GEKATEEEAENKAE
+434 EKAPEGEAENKAE

>member
-1 MRGATDSREMILNGN
+1 
-16 VTAPHQSASQTASPQ
+16 
-31 GEVLKDARGTAPPK
+31 
-45 KGKPG
+45 
-50 IRKKIA
+50 
-56 KNRRMENGN
+56 MENGN
-65 IYNEKLNIFARRTLA
+65 IYNEKLNIFARRTLG

-151 TKNNLPCSMLFV
+151 TKNNLPCSVLFV

-211 ADGETLNEFF
+211 ADGETLNTFF

-319 NVRLETIALERLIEK
+319 NVHLETIALERLIEK
-334 SAAEEGVAVD
+334 SAAEEDVAVD

-357 PQGEALKTRQELSL
+357 PQGEAYERGKGEGDLRYNFTLFQ
-371 PLGGKVPSESEA
+371 GGENIGKHFVFAPSAVHYDEA
-383 NEGRDVLSQ
+383 FFVF
-392 EEGKDGEPREDLT
+392 PRL
-405 SSVNSVDSF
+405 F
-414 PEGEAEGFGG
+414 
-424 KATEGETEGF
+424 
-434 GEKATEEEAENKAE
+434 
-448 QSEVNGN
+448 
-455 D
+455 

>member
-1 MRGATDSREMILNGN
+1 
-16 VTAPHQSASQTASPQ
+16 
-31 GEVLKDARGTAPPK
+31 
-45 KGKPG
+45 
-50 IRKKIA
+50 
-56 KNRRMENGN
+56 MENGN
-65 IYNEKLNIFARRTLA
+65 IYNEKLNIFARRTLG

-334 SAAEEGVAVD
+334 SAAEED
-344 ETAPHQSASQTAS
+344 FSLS
-357 PQGEALKTRQELSL
+357 PSERVESESEPREDSPLPSKAEALSTFPE
-371 PLGGKVPSESEA
+371 GEGKKSEA
-383 NEGRDVLSQ
+383 NEGRDMLSQ
-392 EEGKDGEPREDLT
+392 EGKKSEANEDLT

-414 PEGEAEGFGG
+414 PEGEAE
-424 KATEGETEGF
+424 EF
-434 GEKATEEEAENKAE
+434 GEKATEGEGKKSEANEGRDMLSQEEGKDSEAREDLTSSVNSVDSFPEGETEEFGEKATEGEAENKAE

>member
-1 MRGATDSREMILNGN
+1 
-16 VTAPHQSASQTASPQ
+16 
-31 GEVLKDARGTAPPK
+31 
-45 KGKPG
+45 
-50 IRKKIA
+50 
-56 KNRRMENGN
+56 MENGN
-65 IYNEKLNIFARRTLA
+65 IYNEKLNIFARRTLG

-211 ADGETLNEFF
+211 ADGETLNTFF

-308 FVPGA
+308 FVPGT

-319 NVRLETIALERLIEK
+319 NVHLETIALERLIEK
-334 SAAEEGVAVD
+334 SAAEED
-344 ETAPHQSASQTAS
+344 FSLS
-357 PQGEALKTRQELSL
+357 PSERVE
-371 PLGGKVPSESEA
+371 SESEPREDSPLPSKA
-383 NEGRDVLSQ
+383 EALSTFPEG
-392 EEGKDGEPREDLT
+392 EGKKSEANEDLT
-405 SSVNSVDSF
+405 SSVNSVDGF
-414 PEGEAEGFGG
+414 PEGEAE
-424 KATEGETEGF
+424 EF
-434 GEKATEEEAENKAE
+434 GEKATEGKAENKAE

>member
-1 MRGATDSREMILNGN
+1 
-16 VTAPHQSASQTASPQ
+16 
-31 GEVLKDARGTAPPK
+31 
-45 KGKPG
+45 
-50 IRKKIA
+50 
-56 KNRRMENGN
+56 MENGN
-65 IYNEKLNIFARRTLA
+65 IYNEKLNIFAWRTLG

-112 VVAGVLGENDYLS
+112 IVAGVLGENDYLS

-178 LSSELSGAATEND
+178 LSSELSGAVTEND

-211 ADGETLNEFF
+211 ADGETLNTFF

-334 SAAEEGVAVD
+334 SAAEED
-344 ETAPHQSASQTAS
+344 FS
-357 PQGEALKTRQELSL
+357 LS
-371 PLGGKVPSESEA
+371 PSERMESESEPREDLTSSVNSVDSFPDGEGKKSEA
-383 NEGRDVLSQ
+383 NEGRDMLSQ

-414 PEGEAEGFGG
+414 PEGEAEEFGE
-424 KATEGETEGF
+424 KATEGETEG
-434 GEKATEEEAENKAE
+434 EAENKAE

>member
-1 MRGATDSREMILNGN
+1 
-16 VTAPHQSASQTASPQ
+16 
-31 GEVLKDARGTAPPK
+31 
-45 KGKPG
+45 
-50 IRKKIA
+50 
-56 KNRRMENGN
+56 MENGN
-65 IYNEKLNIFARRTLA
+65 IYNEKLNIFARRTLG

-151 TKNNLPCSMLFV
+151 TKNNLPCSVLFV

-178 LSSELSGAATEND
+178 LASELSGAATEND

-211 ADGETLNEFF
+211 ADGETMNEFF

-319 NVRLETIALERLIEK
+319 NVQLETIVLERLIEK
-334 SAAEEGVAVD
+334 SAAEEDFAL
-344 ETAPHQSASQTAS
+344 S
-357 PQGEALKTRQELSL
+357 PSERVESDSEPREDSPLPSKAEALSTFPE
-371 PLGGKVPSESEA
+371 GEGKKSEA
-383 NEGRDVLSQ
+383 NEGRDMLSQ
-392 EEGKDGEPREDLT
+392 EGKDSEPREDLT

-414 PEGEAEGFGG
+414 PEGEAE
-424 KATEGETEGF
+424 
-434 GEKATEEEAENKAE
+434 NKAE

>member
-1 MRGATDSREMILNGN
+1 
-16 VTAPHQSASQTASPQ
+16 
-31 GEVLKDARGTAPPK
+31 
-45 KGKPG
+45 
-50 IRKKIA
+50 
-56 KNRRMENGN
+56 MENGN

-112 VVAGVLGENDYLS
+112 IVAGVLGENDYLS

-178 LSSELSGAATEND
+178 LASELSGAATEND

-211 ADGETLNEFF
+211 ADGETLNTFF

-319 NVRLETIALERLIEK
+319 NVHPETIALERLIEK
-334 SAAEEGVAVD
+334 SAAEEDFSLSPSERVESDSEPREDSPLPSKA
-344 ETAPHQSASQTAS
+344 EALSTF
-357 PQGEALKTRQELSL
+357 PQGEALKTRQELSLPLADFSYRKNQQKLSAVSRL

-392 EEGKDGEPREDLT
+392 EEGKDSEPREDLT

-414 PEGEAEGFGG
+414 PEGEAEGFGE
-424 KATEGETEGF
+424 KATEG
-434 GEKATEEEAENKAE
+434 EAENKAE